1 VNTRTP
7 RLEQNHI
14 VDGVDSGKNG
24 EPAHKK
30 VRRYMN
36 VRRYIT
42 RSAIAKLSTGRG
54 SAETKF

>member
-30 VRRYMN
+30 VRRY
-36 VRRYIT
+36 IT